1 MNPRGFCK
9 SCGFLDGMSWCC
21 VRVHRSSFP
30 IGSARCVEMCA
41 LTSANALYQELF
53 CALRKAKAPWRSGGG
68 GGEGDFVVLVV
79 VEKKVAFVEEDF

>member
-1 MNPRGFCK
+1 
-9 SCGFLDGMSWCC
+9 
-21 VRVHRSSFP
+21 
-30 IGSARCVEMCA
+30 MCA
-41 LTSANALYQELF
+41 LTSANVLYQELF